1 MKPEDYKNGKT
12 IIYRLFS
19 KVGSLYE
26 GEILG
31 YSDSKKFVNI
41 KNKNSLSQWHEI
53 DSIYVVDTVENLK
66 SESFTKEDIEHENKN
81 IVTKEDVQDYENMIK
96 WQKFKE
102 NYWTYGANVETEDKD
117 DPSSDL
123 ASKKPFPFSNDPFI
137 SGFTVAR
144 PSEVCDN
151 CDPRM
156 TDEDWEDLTKQLYP
170 DEYYPKNYAENNCMY
185 YLEFFQNDRWK
196 LYLRQ
201 TLSVPKFSI
210 CSKLPSYVLG
220 EGKVDIPDMY
230 SMYTYN
236 NLKRIVDGLNL
247 LPKLNEDLNP
257 YPKMSSETF
266 NPPQATTDYFEKYKK
281 ENNS

>member
-1 MKPEDYKNGKT
+1 MKPEDYKIKTT

-26 GEILG
+26 GEILS
-31 YSDSKKFVNI
+31 YSNSKKYVNI
-41 KNKNSLSQWHEI
+41 KIKNGSFQWYESKNGSSQWYEI
-53 DSIYVVDTVENLK
+53 DSIFVVDTVENLK
-66 SESFTKEDIEHENKN
+66 EKYEFLSNYCVDKTNN
-81 IVTKEDVQDYENMIK
+81 DY
-96 WQKFKE
+96 FKE
-102 NYWTYGANVETEDKD
+102 KKKCEKEMQKLSENI
-117 DPSSDL
+117 DL
-123 ASKKPFPFSNDPFI
+123 TSKKPFPFSNDPFI

-185 YLEFFQNDRWK
+185 YLEFFKNDRWK

-210 CSKLPSYVLG
+210 CSELPSYVLG
-220 EGKVDIPDMY
+220 EGKVDNPNMI

-257 YPKMSSETF
+257 YPKMSSGTF

-281 ENNS
+281 ENKS

>member
-1 MKPEDYKNGKT
+1 MKPEEYKNGTT

-31 YSDSKKFVNI
+31 YSDSKKYVNI

-53 DSIYVVDTVENLK
+53 DSIYVVDTVEKIK
-66 SESFTKEDIEHENKN
+66 SEFFTKEDIEHENKN

-117 DPSSDL
+117 DP
-123 ASKKPFPFSNDPFI
+123 K
-137 SGFTVAR
+137 
-144 PSEVCDN
+144 
-151 CDPRM
+151 M

-185 YLEFFQNDRWK
+185 YLEFFKNDRWK

-210 CSKLPSYVLG
+210 CSELPSYVLG
-220 EGKVDIPDMY
+220 EGKVDNPNMI

-257 YPKMSSETF
+257 YPKMSSGTF